1 MRARRAILY
10 TPGDDLKKISKAVT
24 LGVDCACLDMEDGV
38 AINRKE
44 VARQTIAKALS
55 TLDFGNAERLVRIN
69 PVGSGLEHDDLLT
82 VVPARPDGIVIPKV
96 KDKTQIKW
104 VSEQISALE
113 KLNELPM
120 GEIILIALIETAKGI
135 INLGE
140 IASTDSRLEALIFG
154 AEDLA
159 ADIGAHRSQSG
170 WEVFHSRSEVVTHAA
185 AFGLQAIDMVYIN
198 FQDSEGL
205 QVQATQGAHLG
216 YDGKQVI
223 HPDQVNPVQEAYTPN
238 DVEITEAKSIV
249 ETYAAHQ
256 AAGRGAFAMD
266 GKMVDAPLVKSAQS
280 VLERARA
287 AGKI

>member
-140 IASTDSRLEALIFG
+140 IASADSRLDALIFG

-159 ADIGAHRSQSG
+159 ADLGAHRSQSG
-170 WEVFHSRSEVVTHAA
+170 WEVFHSRSEVVTYSAA
-185 AFGLQAIDMVYIN
+185 YGLQAIDMVYID
-198 FQDSEGL
+198 FKDSEGL

-216 YDGKQVI
+216 FDGKQVI
-223 HPDQVNPVQEAYTPN
+223 HPDQVKPVQEAYTPK
-238 DVEITEAKSIV
+238 DEELTEAKSIV
-249 ETYAAHQ
+249 DAFAAHQ
-256 AAGRGAFAMD
+256 AAGKGAFAMD

>member
-55 TLDFGNAERLVRIN
+55 TLDFGNTERLVRIN

-140 IASTDSRLEALIFG
+140 IASADSRLDALIFG

-159 ADIGAHRSQSG
+159 ADLGAHRSQSG
-170 WEVFHSRSEVVTHAA
+170 WEVFHSRSEVVTYSAA
-185 AFGLQAIDMVYIN
+185 YGLQAIDMVYID
-198 FQDSEGL
+198 FKDSEGL

-216 YDGKQVI
+216 FDGKQVI
-223 HPDQVNPVQEAYTPN
+223 HPDQVKPVQEAYTPK
-238 DVEITEAKSIV
+238 DEELTEAKSIV
-249 ETYAAHQ
+249 DAFAAHQ
-256 AAGRGAFAMD
+256 AAGKGAFAMD